1 MSQRIEGFDLARAIA
16 MLVMVLVNFKV
27 AMLSGAVADNG
38 FGLDL
43 LDGRAAAVFV
53 TLAGIGLS
61 LLSSKTRLSGS
72 AERQQQVRRQV
83 LRRAA
88 FLFIVGLGFVT
99 VWPADILHYYGV
111 MLALASLMLFWRG
124 SLLLGLALVVVLAF
138 PFSLWLGVDYNAG
151 WHWPSLTYPEF
162 WSWAGFSRN
171 LWLNGFHPLLPW
183 FSFLLL
189 GLWLGRLNWQ
199 HKAVQWRLL
208 LAGGGL
214 ALLAEVLARFCTDP
228 LWSAWLGQTSPMP
241 PLPLYVCSAM
251 GSTLIWLVL
260 AVKVA
265 VLFHFAVARPVV
277 RKTCCAVFCSGSS
290 PLGVGLP
297 GCALGVGG
305 VGWVVGGGGGGVFFA
320 GCWGGGGG
328 GVRPLVVLWGGF
340 RWLGSAWWVGVSP
353 VGGVGCQRGGFG
365 VGGVGGGGGSLGGGV
380 GGWVGGGF
388 PGATGGGGGW
398 GAGPGRAALIVSG
411 RVSGLRGGGGC
422 RRVPRGGF
430 LGGRPGRSL
439 VPPRRGGGWENAMS
453 LRGYQLTGNSID
465 QN

>member
-1 MSQRIEGFDLARAIA
+1 MSQRITGFDLARAIA

-27 AMLSGAVADNG
+27 AMLSGAGADSG

-61 LLSSKTRLSGS
+61 LLSAKALLQDSLQL
-72 AERQQQVRRQV
+72 QQQVRRQV
-83 LRRAA
+83 LYRAV

-111 MLALASLMLFWRG
+111 MLALASLLLFWRG
-124 SLLLGLALVVVLAF
+124 SLLLSLALVVVLAF
-138 PFSLWLGVDYNAG
+138 PFALWLGVDYNAG

-199 HKAVQWRLL
+199 HKTVQWRLL
-208 LAGGGL
+208 VAGGGL
-214 ALLAEVLARFCTDP
+214 VLLAEALARFCTDP
-228 LWSAWLGQTSPMP
+228 QWSVWLGTTSPMP

-265 VLFHFAVARPVV
+265 SLYASHPLVQQLEHLGRLALTLYLTHILLGLGILEALGLLQQASLPLAVASACVYLMLFGLFSVWHRRHFQSGPLEWCL
-277 RKTCCAVFCSGSS
+277 RKVA
-290 PLGVGLP
+290 
-297 GCALGVGG
+297 
-305 VGWVVGGGGGGVFFA
+305 
-320 GCWGGGGG
+320 
-328 GVRPLVVLWGGF
+328 
-340 RWLGSAWWVGVSP
+340 
-353 VGGVGCQRGGFG
+353 
-365 VGGVGGGGGSLGGGV
+365 
-380 GGWVGGGF
+380 
-388 PGATGGGGGW
+388 GAT
-398 GAGPGRAALIVSG
+398 
-411 RVSGLRGGGGC
+411 
-422 RRVPRGGF
+422 
-430 LGGRPGRSL
+430 RS
-439 VPPRRGGGWENAMS
+439 A
-453 LRGYQLTGNSID
+453 
-465 QN
+465 